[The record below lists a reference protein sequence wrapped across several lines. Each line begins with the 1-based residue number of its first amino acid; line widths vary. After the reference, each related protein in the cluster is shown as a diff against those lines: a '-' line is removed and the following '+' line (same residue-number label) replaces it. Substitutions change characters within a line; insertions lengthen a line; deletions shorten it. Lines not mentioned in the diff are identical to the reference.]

1 VQKLF
6 RSTNITK
13 FSWKSAYEE
22 FAKNCPLT
30 HDIFSIIS
38 GNKEKQTPR
47 LVSSMGVLLFTRN
60 QKMNTLQAINSV
72 LMFRGHVRS
81 RVSKLKLLRKYFKIR
96 MLKKNTFHKC
106 VMCLFSSFPS
116 NIKDIYMYI
125 RKIKLSKK
133 RGNSDI
139 CILIKTCTVFCIL
152 VVCTCTF
159 VYNGY
164 IHCMFAQCSAHVHK
178 CSYFNNLFWP
188 WVPSRHYPYNPSP
201 KYY

>member
-1 VQKLF
+1 MACKAIVQKQYKTALNHLLEIEDAKKELSNTIKKRLNREVQQLCTCSAKDSVF

-30 HDIFSIIS
+30 HDFFSIIS
-38 GNKEKQTPR
+38 GNKEKQTYR
-47 LVSSMGVLLFTRN
+47 LISSMGVLLFTRN
-60 QKMNTLQAINSV
+60 QKMNTLQGINSV

-96 MLKKNTFHKC
+96 MLKKITFHKY
-106 VMCLFSSFPS
+106 VMCLFPSFPS

-133 RGNSDI
+133 EET
-139 CILIKTCTVFCIL
+139 L
-152 VVCTCTF
+152 TF
-159 VYNGY
+159 AFSLKHVQYSVY
-164 IHCMFAQCSAHVHK
+164 
-178 CSYFNNLFWP
+178 W
-188 WVPSRHYPYNPSP
+188 
-201 KYY
+201 